1 MTVRNN
7 TSNHKNINF
16 NSNCFDSTNSIDS
29 GFTKEQ
35 ILTVNLKNLAQ
46 EYIDVERMKNT
57 FVEILLANL
66 KSLNFEELLKY
77 PNYDIKENF
86 IKKPIQTS

>member
-7 TSNHKNINF
+7 TSNQRNINH
-16 NSNCFDSTNSIDS
+16 NSSSFDSTSSVVS

-35 ILTVNLKNLAQ
+35 ILLTNLKTLAR
-46 EYIDVERMKNT
+46 EYIEIERMKKK

-77 PNYDIKENF
+77 PSYDIK
-86 IKKPIQTS
+86 